1 MMKKILALLLA
12 VAVLASML
20 SISALGL
27 SAEDFSDVPEDSWY
41 YEDVDFMALHEY
53 MNGFPD
59 GTFRPQDLLT
69 REQVAVI
76 FARVWGADV
85 SNNDVAPYDDVTPGR
100 YSAGAIQWLKDTGL
114 TTGTGNNKFS
124 PKGTLTRQ
132 ELATFTARFVK
143 LYLEQHPDVKLV
155 PKNVVDGFNDMD
167 KAADWAVESIE
178 YCREQGLLYGFPN
191 DRRGLPP
198 HDHRAA
204 DRSG

>member
-41 YEDVDFMALHEY
+41 YEDVDFMALHEF

-100 YSAGAIQWLKDTGL
+100 YSSGAIQWLKDTGL
-114 TTGTGNNKFS
+114 TLGTGGNKFS

-132 ELATFTARFVK
+132 ELATFSARFVK
-143 LYLEQHPDVKLV
+143 LYLEQHQD
-155 PKNVVDGFNDMD
+155 
-167 KAADWAVESIE
+167 
-178 YCREQGLLYGFPN
+178 CRNLACAGNQIHAFLGVGQ
-191 DRRGLPP
+191 
-198 HDHRAA
+198 H
-204 DRSG
+204 